1 MLKPGYLNQQ
11 ISMWWFKYIFM
22 VVFLVSCFSK
32 PKVGGPCTYKNT
44 TELILV
50 DSVFVNGNYSDVR
63 FKKINEH
70 DSENKLF
77 KFSQYIEHFADS
89 SKVANL
95 KKGDTCSLILQEIK
109 SGSCTPR
116 IYSIKFP
123 N

>member
-1 MLKPGYLNQQ
+1 
-11 ISMWWFKYIFM
+11 MWWFKYILM
-22 VVFLVSCFSK
+22 VVILVSCFSK
-32 PKVGGPCTYKNT
+32 PKVGGPCSYKST

-50 DSVFVNGNYSDVR
+50 DSVVVNGNFSDVR
-63 FKKINEH
+63 FKKINEY
-70 DSENKLF
+70 DSANKLF
-77 KFSQYIEHFADS
+77 KFSQYLEHYIDS

-116 IYSIKFP
+116 IYSIQFP